1 MRKIFTTL
9 KSVVAA
15 TVISAMALAT
25 SCSYDDTAVKNEIQ
39 EIKVDLKALAD
50 RVSALEQKLQDEV
63 QNLQDL
69 IDGLVVVVDVVTD
82 ADGNQTIQLSDG
94 REITVLAPVDC
105 TCEPAEPCQCD
116 PLQYR
121 VVDGVLEVSAD
132 GYNWFAINNV
142 SAECVVANIVIND
155 DHTATIT
162 LANGEEFTV
171 VKADLIE
178 FDSTRG
184 QVYVAAGTTSSVG
197 FTINDAVADIN
208 IMNQP
213 FGWKAAVEVAP
224 ADEDDVDPG
233 MGILAAGGTEFVLKI
248 SAPSVD
254 LVNAGFAEKEGVVS
268 VHFNTANGACKV
280 AKMVVNLAEIT
291 LDVDAQGNITIV
303 NSLAVEQTNYWGEVF
318 VDFAD
323 FFIGIMPME
332 LYEQYGDN
340 ALIEDFGSWDY
351 TTAAVTQRSSGL
363 WNVANLQEYQE
374 GVYEK
379 EVIELTVDQLATA
392 FYPKYEFQ
400 IGSEYVI
407 FISTESEL
415 VNYYQIP
422 VLNNAIMAEY
432 KKTVIEAE
440 YVADSAT
447 WNDALFHFSL
457 AGYQNYLI
465 GWLPVAE
472 VSDYINNG
480 MAATVEEFLP
490 LYISGYGLMSSGAI
504 ITGDIID
511 QDIYLSQLAE
521 MSLMEWAPELSA
533 NTEYHFFVYPFF
545 AETEMEFYQHEFVAE
560 NLKYVGTFAT
570 APLIAGDF
578 DANAAYDVIE
588 HVEDNIEVEVTLS
601 EEVAFAY
608 YTWLEEPQAD
618 PEEAAYLILND
629 VYAQMVVFDEYTTS
643 IEASKYGYY
652 GLPNPIYLGIVAI
665 NANGEYVYVEQE
677 FKYVEPEP
685 VVLTSFEYKG
695 RHLDLDDNAETSGG
709 DHVYVATAEDGTEFT
724 IGLYYLYADAAG
736 VITEGEY
743 DYCTNYFD
751 AMYSYWNG
759 FVIVSDTTYNGSSLI
774 VDAETITLK
783 LKGVGKYIY
792 TKTGEEGGEE
802 PEEPETPDYSALE
815 FTSAK
820 LTGSYNDANVYFYTE
835 DQSYALCLN
844 FYGIIDSGCKYIPEG
859 SYQFGTS
866 YGVVYTYNYS
876 YLWDYATS
884 SKILKFDSGYG
895 EVLVS
900 EVDGKYRIEVKD
912 AMCNDAT
919 IPYNCVYEGLIENL
933 ILPSEYV
940 APVQVEFTP
949 VRGEYDFTFDLYEY
963 NGGDAEYAF
972 WLYDANNNYLEVICR
987 FGNHTGWDYVY
998 EVQYVSTD
1006 GSVFEPV
1013 TVQTQKP
1020 SDYNC
1025 NAGEKYFSVKAT
1037 AADNSYIMFSGCV
1050 PSVEVN
1056 YLGEGS
1062 TYAPGSENGG
1072 GVTPEPEPEPTPGE
1086 VTELTIVSHAVV
1098 PYGALETEVH
1108 FTDIDGN
1115 MHVVDFRMGGIEAGT
1130 YNSDDNG
1137 IFLNYCRYMYGSS
1150 DFGGGVIFDSANA
1163 TITDNGDTTFTF
1175 DVTFVAEG
1183 AAYHFT
1189 YTTPA
1194 EEQAEGPAAIAL
1206 NTKSAGEKV
1215 GSYAYGWTL
1224 SDAEGQ
1230 NQVKLVVDEYYSYDS
1245 AADFPK
1251 ANEYTTW
1258 QSSPTYISNGSHFSF
1273 VNNSL
1278 VIDGVTYANADV
1290 EGATLS
1296 VVTAT
1301 SITITV
1307 KIAGVEYTLVYSI

>member
-1 MRKIFTTL
+1 MRKFFTTL
-9 KSVVAA
+9 KSVVATA
-15 TVISAMALAT
+15 IIASMTLAA
-25 SCSYDDTAVKNEIQ
+25 SCSYDDSAVKQDINKIQ
-39 EIKVDLKALAD
+39 QDLAALTE
-50 RVSALEQKLQDEV
+50 RVAALEQKLQSEV
-63 QNLQDL
+63 DNLKAL
-69 IDGLVVVVDVVTD
+69 IDGQVVVVNVTTD
-82 ADGNQTIQLSDG
+82 EDGNQTIELSDG
-94 REITVLAPVDC
+94 SEITVLAPTQC
-105 TCEPAEPCQCD
+105 TCEPSEPCQCD
-116 PLQYR
+116 PLKYR
-121 VVDGVLEVSAD
+121 VIDGVLEVSAD
-132 GYNWFAINNV
+132 GEEWIAINGV
-142 SAECVVANIVIND
+142 AAECVVANIVIND
-155 DHTATIT
+155 DNTATIT

-171 VKADLIE
+171 VKAELIE
-178 FDSTRG
+178 FDATRG
-184 QVYVAAGTTSSVG
+184 QVYVAAGQTVSVN

-213 FGWKAAVEVAP
+213 LGWKAAVEVAP

-233 MGILAAGGTEFVLKI
+233 MGILAAGGTEFVLKVTGP
-248 SAPSVD
+248 SAD
-254 LVNAGFAEKEGVVS
+254 FVNAGYAEKEGVIS
-268 VHFNTANGACKV
+268 VHFNTAHGACKV
-280 AKMVVNLAEIT
+280 AKMAVNLAELTMDIDT
-291 LDVDAQGNITIV
+291 MGNIVIT
-303 NSLAVEQTNYWGEVF
+303 NSLATEQSNYWGEVF

-323 FFIGIMPME
+323 FFIGIMPAE
-332 LYEQYGDN
+332 LYEQYGDD
-340 ALIEDFGSWDY
+340 ALVEDFEGWDY
-351 TTAAVTQRSSGL
+351 TTAAVTQRSTGL

-379 EVIELTVDQLATA
+379 EIIELTVDQLATA

-422 VLNNAIMAEY
+422 VLDNAIMVDY
-432 KKTVIEAE
+432 KKVLVSAE

-447 WNDALFHFSL
+447 WCDATYHFSL
-457 AGYQNYLI
+457 AGFQNYLI

-472 VSDYINNG
+472 VNDYINNG
-480 MAATVEEFLP
+480 MATSVEEFLP

-511 QDIYLSQLAE
+511 QDVKLSELAG
-521 MSLMEWAPELSA
+521 MSLMEWAPEISA

-545 AETEMEFYQHEFVAE
+545 AETEMEFYQHQFVAE

-570 APLIAGDF
+570 AALTAGEF
-578 DANAAYDVIE
+578 DAAAEYAVIE

-601 EEVAFAY
+601 EDVTVAY
-608 YTWLEEPQAD
+608 YTWLEEPQSD
-618 PEEAAYLILND
+618 PEEGAYLIMND
-629 VYAQMVVFDEYTTS
+629 VYAQKVVFDEYTTY

-677 FKYVEPEP
+677 FKYIEPEP
-685 VVLTSFEYKG
+685 VVLSSFEYQG

-724 IGLYYLYADAAG
+724 IGLYYQYADEAG
-736 VITEGEY
+736 VIIEGEY

-759 FVIVSDTTYNGSSLI
+759 FVIVSEDTYYGSSLI

-792 TKTGEEGGEE
+792 TKTGDEGQD
-802 PEEPETPDYSALE
+802 PVEPETPDYNALV

-820 LTGSYNDANVYFYTE
+820 LTGSYNDASIYFYTE
-835 DQSYALCLN
+835 DEAYCLCLN

-884 SKILKFDSGYG
+884 SKVLKFDSGYG

-919 IPYNCVYEGLIENL
+919 IPFNPVYEGTIEGL

-949 VRGEYDFTFDLYEY
+949 VRGEYDLKFDLYEY

-987 FGNHTGWDYVY
+987 FGDHTGWDYVY

-1025 NAGEKYFSVKAT
+1025 NAGEKYYSVKAT

-1062 TYAPGSENGG
+1062 TYAPGSDNGG
-1072 GVTPEPEPEPTPGE
+1072 GVTPEPEPEPTPGD
-1086 VTELTIVSHAVV
+1086 VTELTIVSHAFG
-1098 PYGALETEVH
+1098 YTGSMETEVIFREATPGVEH
-1108 FTDIDGN
+1108 I
-1115 MHVVDFRMGGIEAGT
+1115 VDFRMTGIEAGT

-1137 IFLNYCRYMYGSS
+1137 IILGYCRYMYGHS
-1150 DFGGGVIFDSANA
+1150 DYGGGVVFDSANG

-1175 DVTFVAEG
+1175 DVNFVAEG

-1194 EEQAEGPAAIAL
+1194 QEVEESGNTVALTSKGAAEQIG
-1206 NTKSAGEKV
+1206 TYCK
-1215 GSYAYGWTL
+1215 GWLL
-1224 SDAEGQ
+1224 SDASGD
-1230 NQVKLVVDEYYSYDS
+1230 NQVKLVVDDYYAYDS

-1251 ANEYTTW
+1251 ANEYTTF
-1258 QSSPTYISNGSHFSF
+1258 QSSPANILTGSHFSF
-1273 VNNSL
+1273 VNNTLKVNGTTYSNN
-1278 VIDGVTYANADV
+1278 DVTN
-1290 EGATLS
+1290 ATLT
-1296 VVTAT
+1296 VVEAT
-1301 SITITV
+1301 SITISFTV
-1307 KIAGVEYTLVYSI
+1307 GGEDYTFEYHI